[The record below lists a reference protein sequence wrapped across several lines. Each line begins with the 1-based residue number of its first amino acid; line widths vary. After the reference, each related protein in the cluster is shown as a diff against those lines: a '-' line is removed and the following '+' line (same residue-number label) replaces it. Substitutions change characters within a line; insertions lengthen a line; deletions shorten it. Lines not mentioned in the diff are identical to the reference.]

1 MSVAVFVAIW
11 SIRKGISNKA
21 SLAPAI
27 VGLTGVVSFALVIGL
42 ITVWKRA
49 HNIVLGG
56 GDAAASNQGRY
67 EQWLAGIPL
76 IKSIGS
82 PGTVL

>member
-27 VGLTGVVSFALVIGL
+27 VGLTGVVSFAACDWIDHRL
-42 ITVWKRA
+42 
-49 HNIVLGG
+49 
-56 GDAAASNQGRY
+56 
-67 EQWLAGIPL
+67 E
-76 IKSIGS
+76 KSA
-82 PGTVL
+82 